1 MKRVASGLPQMIAI
15 DRKSSTPLHKQIYDA
30 YRVAVV
36 DGILRP
42 GHRVPSSR
50 ELAAELAVSRF
61 PVVNA
66 YAQLLAEGYF
76 KSRAGSGTVVSNLL
90 PERVAP
96 SRQSSDRLQLRSGP
110 LTIAKN
116 MATLP
121 PFRKPS
127 WLQGRG
133 AFRVGQIAAEEFP
146 LKLWSSLVARHCR
159 TMDAKAFDY
168 GERSI
173 GSRVL
178 REQVC
183 NYLKVSRAVRCE
195 PEQVMIVTGSQQ
207 GLEIAGRVLLDPGNS
222 VWVEEPGYF
231 FAQKAL
237 ELAGCHLV
245 PVPVDKEGLNVA
257 AGTQLCRKARAA
269 VVTPS
274 HQFPLGVTMSAAR
287 RMQLLEWATKNG
299 SWIIEDD
306 YESEFR
312 YKGAPISSLQGLDK
326 NGRVIYVGTFSKV
339 LFPSLRLGYVVVPP
353 DLMDYFAN
361 VRRAVDLG
369 PPTFYQE
376 VVAEFIAEGHFAR
389 HARRMR
395 VLYHERRNALVE
407 CLRQEFG
414 SSAEVL
420 GDEAGMHLVCALPEG
435 TPDVEIGD
443 RAAKEGLWIWPLS
456 SAYLG
461 TAPRPGFILGFGS
474 VQKKD
479 VPGKVQSLARLMSGK
494 K

>member
-1 MKRVASGLPQMIAI
+1 MIAV
-15 DRKSSTPLHKQIYDA
+15 DRRSSRPLHKQIYDA

-36 DGILRP
+36 DGVLRP

-50 ELAAELAVSRF
+50 ELATQLEVSRF

-76 KSRAGSGTVVSNLL
+76 ESRAGSGTVISSLL
-90 PERVAP
+90 PDRFAGK
-96 SRQSSDRLQLRSGP
+96 QNSDRLQLRSGP
-110 LTIAKN
+110 RTIAKS
-116 MATLP
+116 MANLP
-121 PFRKPS
+121 PFIKPS

-133 AFRVGQIAAEEFP
+133 AFRVGQVASEEFP
-146 LKLWSSLVARHCR
+146 LKLWSNLVARHCR
-159 TMDAKAFDY
+159 KMDARAFDY
-168 GERSI
+168 GERAI

-207 GLEIAGRVLLDPGNS
+207 ALEIAGRVLLDPGSS
-222 VWVEEPGYF
+222 VWVEEPGYL

-237 ELAGCHLV
+237 ALSGCRLV

-257 AGTQLCRKARAA
+257 VGTHLCRKARAA

-287 RMQLLEWATKNG
+287 RMQLLEWATKNE

-312 YKGAPISSLQGLDK
+312 YKGAPISSLQGLDS

-339 LFPSLRLGYVVVPP
+339 LFPALRLGYAVIPP
-353 DLMDYFAN
+353 DLMDYFAT
-361 VRRAVDLG
+361 VRRAMDLG
-369 PPTFYQE
+369 PPTFYQD

-389 HARRMR
+389 HTRRMR
-395 VLYHERRNALVE
+395 MLYHERRNTLVE
-407 CLRQEFG
+407 CLRKEFG
-414 SSAEVL
+414 STAEVL
-420 GDEAGMHLVCALPEG
+420 GDEAGLQLVCAFPEG
-435 TPDVEIGD
+435 TPDVAIGD

-461 TAPRPGFILGFGS
+461 KTPRPGFILGFGS
-474 VQKKD
+474 TDRREVHESVKL
-479 VPGKVQSLARLMSGK
+479 LARLMNTRK
-494 K
+494 

>member
-1 MKRVASGLPQMIAI
+1 MIAI
-15 DRKSSTPLHKQIYDA
+15 DRTSSTPLHKQIYNA

-76 KSRAGSGTVVSNLL
+76 SSRAGSGTVVSTLL
-90 PERVAP
+90 PERFAV
-96 SRQSSDRLQLRSGP
+96 SKQNNDRPELRSGP
-110 LTIAKN
+110 RTIAKN
-116 MATLP
+116 MEILP
-121 PFRKPS
+121 PFVKPS

-133 AFRVGQIAAEEFP
+133 AFRVGQVASEEFP

-159 TMDAKAFDY
+159 RMDAKAFDY

-173 GSRVL
+173 GSRFL
-178 REQVC
+178 REQVS
-183 NYLKVSRAVRCE
+183 NYVKVARAVRCE
-195 PEQVMIVTGSQQ
+195 PEQVMIVNGSQQ
-207 GLEIAGRVLLDPGNS
+207 ALEIAGRVLLDPGNS
-222 VWVEEPGYF
+222 VWVEEPGYL

-237 ELAGCHLV
+237 LLAGCRLV

-257 AGTQLCRKARAA
+257 AGTQLCRRARAA

-312 YKGAPISSLQGLDK
+312 YKGPPISSLQGLDS

-339 LFPSLRLGYVVVPP
+339 LFPSLRLGYVVAPP
-353 DLMDYFAN
+353 DLVECFTT
-361 VRRAVDLG
+361 VRRAMDLG
-369 PPTFYQE
+369 PPTFFQE

-389 HARRMR
+389 HTRRMR
-395 VLYHERRNALVE
+395 MLYHERRNTLVE
-407 CLRQEFG
+407 SMRKEFG
-414 SSAEVL
+414 SSVEVL
-420 GDEAGMHLVCALPEG
+420 GDEAGLHLVYAFPDG
-435 TPDVEIGD
+435 TPDVAIGD
-443 RAAKEGLWIWPLS
+443 KAAREGLWIWPLS
-456 SAYLG
+456 SSYLG
-461 TAPRPGFILGFGS
+461 DAPRPGFIMGFGS
-474 VQKKD
+474 SD
-479 VPGKVQSLARLMSGK
+479 RREIPGKVRLLARLASEK